1 MKKEFVAHVKQNE
14 DGTWKEPQTLKEHLE
29 TVANLAGNFANEFG
43 NKDWAELIGY
53 LHDLGKFHP
62 DWQKYLFR
70 NSGFPDPDAHI
81 ENHGSRP
88 NHSTAGAVYIFEK
101 FKNSKMANA
110 LAYSIGGHHSGL
122 PDWNPQLHQRLFGKD
137 GNLIID
143 DLEKI
148 KPIKETKPFLESPVP
163 TSIPT
168 NYKYGNSKEAIE
180 QNHLWI
186 RMLFSCLVDADFVD
200 TAKYMEERKDLD
212 YLSLAKLKE
221 RLDVFLSKKKSDSE
235 LNKKRNEILKQCID
249 KAKLDPGFFSLTV
262 PTGGGKTLSSMAF
275 ALEHAIQHNKKRV
288 IVAIPYTSIIEQTS
302 KVFKYGSD
310 IDEEIEKFKSEGKFL
325 FGEDQV
331 VEHHSNLDPEDEDH
345 KNRLAKEN
353 WDAPIIVTTN
363 VQLFESLFA
372 SKTSACRKLHNIANS
387 VIILDEAQM
396 IPTDYLKPI
405 ISVLKGLVKYFG
417 VTVLLMSATQP
428 ALKGKIG
435 SDTSII
441 DGLENVTEIID
452 DPDALALRFKRVQ
465 IQLPKNLTER
475 QSYEEIAEELKL
487 YDRVL
492 CIVNKKDD
500 CRQIHKLMPKGTI
513 HLSGYMCGEERSEV
527 ISNIKN
533 KLKNNESVR
542 VISTQIVEAGVDID
556 FPVVYRALSG
566 LDSIAQ
572 AAGRCN
578 RENKLEDGGNVIV
591 FNPPKPSPRGFLRK
605 CEDAGKTVIRNKT
618 NLELIPSIYS
628 EYYKYLYS
636 NLITFDKADFQH
648 YILNDSSDFHFSF
661 KTFAQKFNIIDSTKQ
676 YSIIVW
682 YDSKKTGKSS
692 LPLIEQLKYNPTKEL
707 LRKLQ
712 RYIVNVPENIFNNIK
727 NANYVEDINGYW
739 VQCDENLYKPGL
751 GLLGNESDWI
761 IGNGVA

>member
-1 MKKEFVAHVKQNE
+1 MKKDFIAHVKQNE
-14 DGTWKEPQTLKEHLE
+14 DGSWKEPHYLNDHLKD
-29 TVANLAGNFANEFG
+29 VANLAGKFAEEFK
-43 NKDWAELIGY
+43 NRDWAELAGY
-53 LHDLGKFHP
+53 LHDLGKYNP

-70 NSGFPDPDAHI
+70 NSGYPDPDAHI
-81 ENHGSRP
+81 ENLGTRP
-88 NHSTAGAVYIFEK
+88 NHSTAGSVYIFEK
-101 FKNSKMANA
+101 FKKSKMANA
-110 LAYSIGGHHSGL
+110 LAYAIGGHHSGL
-122 PDWNPQLHQRLFGKD
+122 PDWTPQLYQRLFD
-137 GNLIID
+137 ENGNLIID

-148 KPIKETKPFLESPVP
+148 KPIKEAKPFLESPIP
-163 TSIPT
+163 TSIPA
-168 NYKYGNSKEAIE
+168 NYKCGNSKEAIE

-186 RMLFSCLVDADFVD
+186 RMLFSCLVDADFLD
-200 TAKYMEERKDLD
+200 TEKYMEEKVRGD
-212 YLSLAKLKE
+212 YLPISELQKKLDDY
-221 RLDVFLSKKKSDSE
+221 LYSKQSESE
-235 LNKKRNEILKQCID
+235 LNKKRNKILKQCID
-249 KAKLDPGFFSLTV
+249 KAKLEPGFFSLTV

-275 ALEHAIQHNKKRV
+275 ALKHAIKHDKKRV

-331 VEHHSNLDPEDEDH
+331 VEHHSNLDPEDENH
-345 KNRLAKEN
+345 NNRLAKEN

-372 SKTSACRKLHNIANS
+372 NRTSACRKLHNIANS
-387 VIILDEAQM
+387 IIILDEAQM

-405 ISVLKGLVKYFG
+405 ISVLNGLVKFFG

-435 SDTSII
+435 SDTSVI
-441 DGLENVTEIID
+441 DGLEKVTEIID
-452 DPDALALRFKRVQ
+452 DPDSLALEFKRVKVE
-465 IQLPKNLTER
+465 IPKDLTER
-475 QSYEEIAEELKL
+475 QSYEEIAEQLKS
-487 YDRVL
+487 YHRVL
-492 CIVNKKDD
+492 CIVNRKDD
-500 CRQIHKLMPKGTI
+500 CRQIHKQMPEGTI

-527 ISNIKN
+527 ISDIKS
-533 KLKNNESVR
+533 KLKNNESIR

-578 RENKLEDGGNVIV
+578 RENKIKDGGKVTV
-591 FNPPKPSPRGFLRK
+591 FNPPKPSPVGFLRK
-605 CEDAGKTVIRNKT
+605 AEDAGKAVIRNKT

-648 YILNDSSDFHFSF
+648 YILNDTSDFHFSF
-661 KTFAQKFNIIDSTKQ
+661 KTFAQKFNMIDSTKQ

-682 YDSKKTGKSS
+682 YESKKSKIDSRD
-692 LPLIEQLKYNPTKEL
+692 LIKQLRYNPTKEL

-712 RYIVNVPENIFNNIK
+712 RYVVNVPIYIFNNIK

-761 IGNGVA
+761 IGDGVV

>member
-1 MKKEFVAHVKQNE
+1 MKKEFVAHVKQNQ
-14 DGTWKEPQTLKEHLE
+14 DGSWKEPQTLQDHLE
-29 TVANLAGNFANEFG
+29 AVANLAGNFADEFG
-43 NKDWAELIGY
+43 NKDWAELTGY

-70 NSGFPDPDAHI
+70 NSGYPDPDAHI
-81 ENHGSRP
+81 EKTGSRP

-101 FKNSKMANA
+101 FKKSSLANA
-110 LAYSIGGHHSGL
+110 LAYVIGGHHSGL
-122 PDWNPQLHQRLFGKD
+122 PDWIPQLHRRLFEKD
-137 GNLIID
+137 EKLIKN

-148 KPIKETKPFLESPVP
+148 TTIDEAKSFLESQIP
-163 TSIPT
+163 TSIPA
-168 NYKYGNSKEAIE
+168 NYKFGNNKEAIE
-180 QNHLWI
+180 QSHLWI
-186 RMLFSCLVDADFVD
+186 RMLFSCLVDADFLD
-200 TAKYMEERKDLD
+200 TEKYMDEKERGNYLPLSELKKKLD
-212 YLSLAKLKE
+212 TYLST
-221 RLDVFLSKKKSDSE
+221 KKSKPE
-235 LNKKRNEILKQCID
+235 LNIKRNEILKQCID
-249 KAKLDPGFFSLTV
+249 KAKLEPGFFSLTV

-275 ALEHAIQHNKKRV
+275 ALEHALKHNKKRV
-288 IVAIPYTSIIEQTS
+288 IVAIPFTSIIEQTS

-310 IDEEIEKFKSEGKFL
+310 IDEEIAKLQKDGSFL

-331 VEHHSNLDPEDEDH
+331 VEHHSNLDPDEENH
-345 KNRLAKEN
+345 KNRRAKEN
-353 WDAPIIVTTN
+353 WDAPIVVTTN

-405 ISVLKGLVKYFG
+405 ISVLNGLVKYFG

-441 DGLENVTEIID
+441 DGLDDVTEIID
-452 DPDALALRFKRVQ
+452 DPDSLALKFKRVQ
-465 IQLPKNLTER
+465 ILLPQDITE
-475 QSYEEIAEELKL
+475 QKTYEEIAEELKF

-492 CIVNKKDD
+492 CIVNRKDD
-500 CRQIHKLMPKGTI
+500 CRQIHKLMPEGTI

-527 ISNIKN
+527 ISTIKN
-533 KLKNNESVR
+533 KLKNNKAVR

-556 FPVVYRALSG
+556 FPVVYRALTG

-578 RENKLEDGGNVIV
+578 RENKLKDGGKVNVFI
-591 FNPPKPSPRGFLRK
+591 PPKPSPKGFLRK
-605 CEDAGKTVIRNKT
+605 CEDAGKAIIRNKT
-618 NLELIPSIYS
+618 NLELVPSIYL

-648 YILNDSSDFHFSF
+648 HILNSSSDFHFSF
-661 KTFAQKFNIIDSTKQ
+661 KTFAQKFNMIDSTKQ
-676 YSIIVW
+676 FNIIIQ
-682 YDSKKTGKSS
+682 YKKEKNGKSS
-692 LPLIEQLKYNPTKEL
+692 LPLIEQLRYNPTKEL

-712 RYIVNVPENIFNNIK
+712 RYSVTVPESIFNNIK

-751 GLLGNESDWI
+751 GLLGNESDWV
-761 IGNGVA
+761 IGNGVV

>member
-1 MKKEFVAHVKQNE
+1 MRKEFIAHVKQNE
-14 DGTWKEPQTLKEHLE
+14 DGTWKEPHFLTDHLSS
-29 TVANLAGNFANEFG
+29 VAHLAGIFAGEFG
-43 NKDWAELIGY
+43 NKDWAELVGY

-70 NSGFPDPDAHI
+70 NSGYPDPDAHI
-81 ENHGSRP
+81 ENFGNRP
-88 NHSTAGAVYIFEK
+88 NHSTAGTVYIFEK
-101 FKNSKMANA
+101 FKKSKMANA
-110 LAYSIGGHHSGL
+110 LAYAIGGHHSGL
-122 PDWNPQLHQRLFGKD
+122 PDWTPQLYDRLFGND
-137 GNLIID
+137 GNLKVD
-143 DLEKI
+143 DLEKV
-148 KPIKETKPFLESPVP
+148 KPIDEAKQFLETPIP
-163 TSIPT
+163 KSIPI
-168 NYKYGNSKEAIE
+168 NYKFSNNKEAVE

-186 RMLFSCLVDADFVD
+186 RMLYSCLVDADFLD
-200 TAKYMEERKDLD
+200 TEKYMEEKERGNYLPLTELKKRLD
-212 YLSLAKLKE
+212 TYLSA
-221 RLDVFLSKKKSDSE
+221 KKSNSE
-235 LNKKRNEILKQCID
+235 LNIKRNEILKQCID
-249 KAKLDPGFFSLTV
+249 KAKLKPGPFSLTV

-275 ALEHAIQHNKKRV
+275 ALQHALIHNKKRV

-310 IDEEIEKFKSEGKFL
+310 IDEEIIKLNAERKFL

-331 VEHHSNLDPEDEDH
+331 VEHHSNLDTEDENH

-372 SKTSACRKLHNIANS
+372 NRTSACRKLHNIANS

-452 DPDALALRFKRVQ
+452 DPDSLALKFKRVQ

-475 QSYEEIAEELKL
+475 LSYEEIAEQLKS
-487 YDRVL
+487 YERVL
-492 CIVNKKDD
+492 CIVNRKDD
-500 CRQIHKLMPKGTI
+500 CRQIHKLMPEGTI
-513 HLSGYMCGEERSEV
+513 HLSGYMCGEERSEI
-527 ISNIKN
+527 ISDIKN

-542 VISTQIVEAGVDID
+542 VVSTQIVEAGVDID

-578 RENKLEDGGNVIV
+578 RENKLNDVGKVVV
-591 FNPPKPSPRGFLRK
+591 FNPPKPSPIGFLRK
-605 CEDAGKTVIRNKT
+605 AEDAGKAVIRNKT

-636 NLITFDKADFQH
+636 NLITFDKADYQYH
-648 YILNDSSDFHFSF
+648 ILNSSSDFVFSF
-661 KTFAQKFNIIDSTKQ
+661 KTFAQKFNLIDSTKQ
-676 YSIIVW
+676 FSIIVW
-682 YDSKKTGKSS
+682 YKSKKADKSS
-692 LPLIEQLKYNPTKEL
+692 KPLIEQLRYNPTKGL

-712 RYIVNVPENIFNNIK
+712 RYIVNVPVYIFNNIK
-727 NANYVEDINGYW
+727 NANYIEDINGYW

-761 IGNGVA
+761 IGDGVV

>member
-1 MKKEFVAHVKQNE
+1 MKIEFIAHVKQNE
-14 DGTWKEPQTLKEHLE
+14 DGSWKEPHYLNDHLKD
-29 TVANLAGNFANEFG
+29 VANLAGKFAEEFK
-43 NKDWAELIGY
+43 NRDWAELAGY
-53 LHDLGKFHP
+53 LHDLGKYNP

-70 NSGFPDPDAHI
+70 NSGYPDPDAHI
-81 ENHGSRP
+81 ENLGTRP
-88 NHSTAGAVYIFEK
+88 NHSTAGSVYIFEK
-101 FKNSKMANA
+101 FKKSKMANA
-110 LAYSIGGHHSGL
+110 LAYAIGGHHSGL
-122 PDWNPQLHQRLFGKD
+122 PDWTPQLYQRLFD
-137 GNLIID
+137 ENGNLIID

-148 KPIKETKPFLESPVP
+148 KPIKEAKPFLESPIP
-163 TSIPT
+163 TSIPA
-168 NYKYGNSKEAIE
+168 NYKCGNSKEAIE

-186 RMLFSCLVDADFVD
+186 RMLFSCLVDADFLD
-200 TAKYMEERKDLD
+200 TEKYMEEKVRGD
-212 YLSLAKLKE
+212 YLPISELQKKLDDY
-221 RLDVFLSKKKSDSE
+221 LYSKQSESE
-235 LNKKRNEILKQCID
+235 LNKKRNKILKQCID
-249 KAKLDPGFFSLTV
+249 KAKLEPGFFSLTV

-275 ALEHAIQHNKKRV
+275 ALKHAIKHDKKRV

-331 VEHHSNLDPEDEDH
+331 VEHHSNLDPEDENH
-345 KNRLAKEN
+345 NNRLAKEN

-372 SKTSACRKLHNIANS
+372 NRTSACRKLHNIANS
-387 VIILDEAQM
+387 IIILDEAQM

-405 ISVLKGLVKYFG
+405 ISVLNGLVKFFG

-435 SDTSII
+435 SDTSVI
-441 DGLENVTEIID
+441 DGLEKVTEIID
-452 DPDALALRFKRVQ
+452 DPDSLALEFKRVKVE
-465 IQLPKNLTER
+465 IPKDLTER
-475 QSYEEIAEELKL
+475 QSYEEIAEQLKS
-487 YDRVL
+487 YHRVL
-492 CIVNKKDD
+492 CIVNRKDD
-500 CRQIHKLMPKGTI
+500 CRQIHKQMPEGTI

-527 ISNIKN
+527 ISDIKS
-533 KLKNNESVR
+533 KLKNNESIR

-578 RENKLEDGGNVIV
+578 RENKIKDGGKVTV
-591 FNPPKPSPRGFLRK
+591 FNPPKPSPVGFLRK
-605 CEDAGKTVIRNKT
+605 AEDAGKAVIRNKT

-648 YILNDSSDFHFSF
+648 YILNDTSDFHFSF
-661 KTFAQKFNIIDSTKQ
+661 KTFAQKFNMIDSTKQ

-682 YDSKKTGKSS
+682 YESKKSKIDSRD
-692 LPLIEQLKYNPTKEL
+692 LIKQLRYNPTKEL

-712 RYIVNVPENIFNNIK
+712 RYVVNVPIYIFNNIK

-761 IGNGVA
+761 IGDGVV